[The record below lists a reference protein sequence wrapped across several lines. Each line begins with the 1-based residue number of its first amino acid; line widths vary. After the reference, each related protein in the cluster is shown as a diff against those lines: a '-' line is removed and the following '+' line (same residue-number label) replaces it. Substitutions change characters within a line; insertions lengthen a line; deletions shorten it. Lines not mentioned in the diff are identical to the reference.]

1 MSHEDLGFALIAG
14 TLVVGA
20 LVGYLLVHVL
30 EIEWFRRR
38 LLSKDRWTQALGMLP
53 IILPL
58 YIVAGLIY
66 SAVTRSS

>member
-1 MSHEDLGFALIAG
+1 MSREELGFALIAG

-20 LVGYLLVHVL
+20 LVGYLLVHVF
-30 EIEWFRRR
+30 EIEWFRAR
-38 LLSKDRWTQALGMLP
+38 LLSEDRWTRAWAMFP

-58 YIVAGLIY
+58 YIIAGLIY